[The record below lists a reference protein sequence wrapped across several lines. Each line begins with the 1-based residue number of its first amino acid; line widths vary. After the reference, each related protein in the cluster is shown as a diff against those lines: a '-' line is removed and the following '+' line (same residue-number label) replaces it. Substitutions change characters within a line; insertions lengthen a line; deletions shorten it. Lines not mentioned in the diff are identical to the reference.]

1 MATFRFSVEIGTDD
15 DHINPA
21 VAESRI
27 RALRE
32 WLMQAPVRDLGTLF
46 VSDVE
51 INPTAVS
58 DPHPVMVTQ
67 GGFEVSEPENVA
79 KALFAVWG
87 YCPKVESITPASS
100 GVWLVPVPLHILAKD
115 QYEWIGPD
123 RLRVVVSA

>member
-15 DHINPA
+15 DQVDPA

-67 GGFEVSEPENVA
+67 AGFGLLKPENVA
-79 KALFAVWG
+79 KALFTVWG
-87 YCPKVESITPASS
+87 YCPKVESITPASN
-100 GVWLVPVPLHILAKD
+100 GVWLVPVPLNILASE

-123 RLRVVVSA
+123 SIRVMVSS